1 MRCALIA
8 ATGRARRVP
17 FLINAQVARVR
28 YVRLCV
34 KKKQFTLIPYIFFSC
49 AELKSLK
56 DSSCL

>member
-28 YVRLCV
+28 CVKLCV
-34 KKKQFTLIPYIFFSC
+34 KKKQFTLISYIFFSC
-49 AELKSLK
+49 VELKSLK
-56 DSSCL
+56 D